1 MIKFAPLR
9 WKEFEML
16 SAETYIYD
24 SLWESC
30 SEIHQ
35 TRLTAVLDVASGLRK
50 SQNLSLSE
58 LGRNLAGEAKLKNKI
73 KKVDRLEGNKAL
85 HNELFSL
92 YQGLSGFV
100 FRYITQDM
108 SLPIIV
114 DVCCLKDDREIQML
128 SAEIAL
134 KGRSLPL
141 YREVYKD
148 NESKGRAQNFLKEL
162 SLCLPRNRQVVI
174 IMDAGFY
181 EEWFKEIEAL
191 GWFWLCRIRGLK
203 SVKLSDTMEWKTVKQ
218 LIPTISA
225 KTAHYENALLT
236 KDHERTC
243 RMVTT
248 YRKPKGRKVKT
259 SRGKTTSTVSNG
271 SFSQANKEPWILA
284 TNLALEVTPTDI
296 INLYFKRMQ
305 IEESFRDVKSHQFGL
320 AGRYVR
326 TSSVHRW
333 GVKMLL
339 AAIVQITYWVIGVI
353 AHSQNKQQYFQAN
366 TVKDKKIFSYFTL
379 GRLMIEHDQLNSLAK
394 DPRTLD
400 DIIEQ
405 ELNRVW

>member
-1 MIKFAPLR
+1 
-9 WKEFEML
+9 ML
-16 SAETYIYD
+16 NVETYLYN
-24 SLWESC
+24 SLLESC
-30 SEIHQ
+30 PDIHIN
-35 TRLTAVLDVASGLRK
+35 RLNAVMDVASGLRH

-58 LGRNLAGEAKLKNKI
+58 VGRNLLGDAKLKNKI

-85 HNELFSL
+85 HNEFFSL
-92 YQGLSGFV
+92 YQGLSHFV
-100 FRYITQDM
+100 FTYISQDTT
-108 SLPIIV
+108 LPLII

-141 YREVYKD
+141 YREVYRD
-148 NESKGRAQNFLKEL
+148 TETKGRANDFLKEL
-162 SLCLPRNRQVVI
+162 SLCLPRNRQVII

-191 GWFWLCRIRGLK
+191 GWYWLCRVRGSK
-203 SVKLSDTMEWKTVKQ
+203 SVQLSEELGWKTIKE
-218 LIPTISA
+218 LIPDIKP
-225 KTAHYENALLT
+225 KTAHYEHALLT
-236 KDHERTC
+236 KEHGRRC

-259 SRGKTTSTVSNG
+259 SRGKTTSTLSNG
-271 SFSQANKEPWILA
+271 SYSQANKEPWILA
-284 TNLALEVTPTDI
+284 TNLPLELGAVDI

-326 TSSVHRW
+326 THCVHRW

-379 GRLMIEHDQLNSLAK
+379 GKLMIEHNQLDSLAP
-394 DPRTLD
+394 DPRSLQE
-400 DIIEQ
+400 IIEH

>member
-1 MIKFAPLR
+1 
-9 WKEFEML
+9 ML
-16 SAETYIYD
+16 AVETYLYN
-24 SLWESC
+24 SLTESC
-30 SEIHQ
+30 PEIHI
-35 TRLTAVLDVASGLRK
+35 TRLNAVMDVASGLRY

-58 LGRNLAGEAKLKNKI
+58 LGRNLPGDAKLKNKI

-92 YQGLSGFV
+92 YQGLSSFV
-100 FRYITQDM
+100 FTYISQDTT
-108 SLPIIV
+108 LPLIV
-114 DVCCLKDDREIQML
+114 DICCLKDDREIQML

-141 YREVYKD
+141 YREVYRD
-148 NESKGRAQNFLKEL
+148 TETKGRAKEFLKEL
-162 SLCLPRNRQVVI
+162 SLCLPRNRRVI
-174 IMDAGFY
+174 VIMDAGFY

-191 GWFWLCRIRGLK
+191 GWYWLTRVRGVK
-203 SVKLSDTMEWKTVKQ
+203 SVQLTEELGWKLIKE
-218 LIPTISA
+218 LIPDIKS
-225 KTAHYENALLT
+225 KTAHYEHALLT
-236 KDHERTC
+236 KEHARPC
-243 RMVTT
+243 RVVTT
-248 YRKPKGRKVKT
+248 YRQPKGRKVKT
-259 SRGKTTSTVSNG
+259 SRGKTTSTLSNG
-271 SFSQANKEPWILA
+271 SYSQVNKEPWILA
-284 TNLALEVTPTDI
+284 TNLPLDVGPVDI

-326 TSSVHRW
+326 THSVDRW

-379 GRLMIEHDQLNSLAK
+379 GKLMIEHNQLGSLAP
-394 DPRTLD
+394 DPRTLQE
-400 DIIEQ
+400 IIEQ

>member
-1 MIKFAPLR
+1 
-9 WKEFEML
+9 ML
-16 SAETYIYD
+16 AVETYLYN
-24 SLWESC
+24 SLAESC
-30 SEIHQ
+30 PDIHI
-35 TRLTAVLDVASGLRK
+35 TRLNAVMDVASGLRY

-58 LGRNLAGEAKLKNKI
+58 LGRNLPGDAKLKNKI

-100 FRYITQDM
+100 FTYISQDIT
-108 SLPIIV
+108 LPLIV
-114 DVCCLKDDREIQML
+114 DICCLKDDREIQML

-141 YREVYKD
+141 YREVYRD
-148 NESKGRAQNFLKEL
+148 TETKGRAKNFLKEL
-162 SLCLPRNRQVVI
+162 SLCLPRNRRVIVV
-174 IMDAGFY
+174 MDAGFY
-181 EEWFKEIEAL
+181 EEWFGEIEAL
-191 GWFWLCRIRGLK
+191 GWYWLSRIRGVK
-203 SVKLSDTMEWKTVKQ
+203 SVKLSEELGWKLIKE
-218 LIPTISA
+218 LIPDIKS
-225 KTAHYENALLT
+225 KTKHYEHALLT
-236 KDHERTC
+236 KEHARPC

-259 SRGKTTSTVSNG
+259 SRGKTTSTLSNG
-271 SFSQANKEPWILA
+271 SYSEANKEPWILA
-284 TNLALEVTPTDI
+284 TNLPLDVKPVDI

-326 TSSVHRW
+326 THSVDRW

-339 AAIVQITYWVIGVI
+339 AAIVQITYWIIGVI

-379 GRLMIEHDQLNSLAK
+379 GKLMIEHNQLGSLAP
-394 DPRTLD
+394 DPRTLQE
-400 DIIEQ
+400 IIEH

>member
-1 MIKFAPLR
+1 
-9 WKEFEML
+9 ML
-16 SAETYIYD
+16 AVETYLYN
-24 SLWESC
+24 SLTESC
-30 SEIHQ
+30 PEIHI
-35 TRLTAVLDVASGLRK
+35 TRLNAVMDVASGLRH

-58 LGRNLAGEAKLKNKI
+58 LGRNLPGDAKLKNKI

-92 YQGLSGFV
+92 YQGLSSFV
-100 FRYITQDM
+100 FTYLSHDAT
-108 SLPIIV
+108 LPLIV
-114 DVCCLKDDREIQML
+114 DICCLKDDREIQML

-141 YREVYKD
+141 YREVYRD
-148 NESKGRAQNFLKEL
+148 TQTKGRAKEFLKEL
-162 SLCLPRNRQVVI
+162 SLCLPRNRRVI
-174 IMDAGFY
+174 VIMDAGFY

-191 GWFWLCRIRGLK
+191 GWYWLSRVRGIK
-203 SVKLSDTMEWKTVKQ
+203 SIQLSEELGWKLIKE
-218 LIPTISA
+218 LIPDIKS
-225 KTAHYENALLT
+225 KTAHYEHALLT
-236 KDHERTC
+236 KEHARPC
-243 RMVTT
+243 RVVTT
-248 YRKPKGRKVKT
+248 YRQPKGRKVKT
-259 SRGKTTSTVSNG
+259 SRGKTTSTLSNG
-271 SFSQANKEPWILA
+271 SYSQANKEPWILA
-284 TNLALEVTPTDI
+284 TNLPVDVEPVDI

-326 TSSVHRW
+326 THSVDRW

-379 GRLMIEHDQLNSLAK
+379 GKLMIEHNQLGSLAP
-394 DPRTLD
+394 DPRTLQE
-400 DIIEQ
+400 IIEQ

>member
-1 MIKFAPLR
+1 
-9 WKEFEML
+9 ML
-16 SAETYIYD
+16 EIETYLYN
-24 SLWESC
+24 SLTESC
-30 SEIHQ
+30 PEIHIS
-35 TRLTAVLDVASGLRK
+35 RLNAVLDVAAGLRD

-58 LGRNLAGEAKLKNKI
+58 LGRNLPGNAKLKNKI
-73 KKVDRLEGNKAL
+73 KKVDRLEGNRAL
-85 HNELFSL
+85 HNELYTL
-92 YQGLSGFV
+92 YQGLSTFV
-100 FRYITQDM
+100 FTYISQDTHVP
-108 SLPIIV
+108 LIV
-114 DVCCLKDDREIQML
+114 DICCLQDDRALQML

-134 KGRSLPL
+134 KGRSIPL
-141 YREVYKD
+141 CREVYRD
-148 NESKGRAQNFLKEL
+148 TETKGRAKNFLNEL
-162 SLCLPRNRQVVI
+162 SLCLPRNRQVTV

-181 EEWFKEIEAL
+181 DEWFEEIEAL
-191 GWFWLCRIRGLK
+191 GWHWLCRIRGTK
-203 SVKLSDTMEWKTVKQ
+203 SVKLSEELGWKTIKE
-218 LIPTISA
+218 LIPDIKS
-225 KTAHYENALLT
+225 KTTHYEHALLT
-236 KDHERTC
+236 KDHERPC

-271 SFSQANKEPWILA
+271 SYSQANKEPWILA
-284 TNLALEVTPTDI
+284 TNLPLELAPVDI

-320 AGRYVR
+320 AGRYAR

-353 AHSQNKQQYFQAN
+353 AHSQNKQKYFQAN

-379 GRLMIEHDQLNSLAK
+379 GKLMIEHKQLDSLAP
-394 DPRTLD
+394 DPRALL

-405 ELNRVW
+405 EINRVW

>member
-1 MIKFAPLR
+1 
-9 WKEFEML
+9 ML
-16 SAETYIYD
+16 AVETYLYN
-24 SLWESC
+24 SLTESC
-30 SEIHQ
+30 PEIHI
-35 TRLTAVLDVASGLRK
+35 TRLNAVMDVASGLRH

-58 LGRNLAGEAKLKNKI
+58 LGRNLPGDAKLKNKI

-92 YQGLSGFV
+92 YQGLSSFV
-100 FRYITQDM
+100 FTYISQDTT
-108 SLPIIV
+108 LPLIV
-114 DVCCLKDDREIQML
+114 DICCLKDDREIQML

-141 YREVYKD
+141 YREVYRD
-148 NESKGRAQNFLKEL
+148 TETKGRAKDFLKEL
-162 SLCLPRNRQVVI
+162 SLCLPRNRRVI
-174 IMDAGFY
+174 VIMDAGFY

-191 GWFWLCRIRGLK
+191 GWYWLSRIRGTKAVKLTEELGWK
-203 SVKLSDTMEWKTVKQ
+203 SVKE
-218 LIPTISA
+218 LIPDIKS
-225 KTAHYENALLT
+225 KTAHYEHALLT
-236 KDHERTC
+236 KGHERPC

-248 YRKPKGRKVKT
+248 YRKPKSRKVKT
-259 SRGKTTSTVSNG
+259 SRGKTTSTLSNG
-271 SFSQANKEPWILA
+271 SYSEANKEPWILA
-284 TNLALEVTPTDI
+284 TNLPLDVAPVDI

-326 TSSVHRW
+326 THSVDRW

-379 GRLMIEHDQLNSLAK
+379 GRLMIEHNQLGSLAP
-394 DPRTLD
+394 DPRTLEE
-400 DIIEQ
+400 IIEQ